1 MVLLKRIFDIT
12 ISFVIFLLTL
22 PFLIVFSIL
31 LWFIHKENPFFLQK
45 RIGKNSKPFTIIKL
59 KTQSKLTNQH
69 NSDFIKYLQKTH
81 IDELPQLVNVLLGNM
96 SIVGPRPHT
105 PEHVM
110 QYEDWQKERLAV
122 KPGITC
128 LRQLKDPY
136 KKIMFNTFI
145 EYDIKYI
152 HQWSF
157 WLDIKILLRT
167 LLAFVKIL
175 LR

>member
-1 MVLLKRIFDIT
+1 MILLKRTIDIA
-12 ISFVIFLLTL
+12 ISFVIFFLTL
-22 PFLIVFSIL
+22 PLLIVLSLL

-45 RIGKNSKPFTIIKL
+45 RIGKKSKPFTIIKL
-59 KTQSKLTNQH
+59 KTQSHLINQN
-69 NSDFIKYLQKTH
+69 NSGFIRYIQRTH
-81 IDELPQLVNVLLGNM
+81 IDELPQLVNVLLGSM

-110 QYEDWQKERLAV
+110 QYEDWQKERLTV

-136 KKIMFNTFI
+136 KKIKFNSYI

-152 HQWSF
+152 QQWNI
-157 WLDIKILLRT
+157 WLDIKILHRT
-167 LLAFVKIL
+167 LLAFIKIL